1 LNRLVKETTEKMDA
15 YQFDE
20 TFKAIRG
27 FAWDVLADNY
37 IELAKSRLYGEDG
50 EGKQAA
56 QYTLFVPLKPY
67 QSSLRRSF
75 RISPRRY
82 IHILRRKVFIS
93 SHGHRLMNPY

>member
-1 LNRLVKETTEKMDA
+1 MDA

-37 IELAKSRLYGEDG
+37 IELAKSRLYGEG

-56 QYTLFVPLKPY
+56 QYTLYVAIETISRLLAPVP
-67 QSSLRRSF
+67 SLFF
-75 RISPRRY
+75 RGDLFTYKKGKRPSPAMAC
-82 IHILRRKVFIS
+82 
-93 SHGHRLMNPY
+93 G